1 MRTNEERIRLI
12 HKRTEKLKKEK
23 QRKKLQAAV
32 AVCAAGCLVLIT
44 GFGLWIAS
52 GIDEAAAEPVYS
64 SGAAGLLT
72 IHGALG
78 YILMGL
84 LSFVLGVCVTILLYR
99 LNRLNRRNT
108 QHETPEDT
116 GDEL

>member
-12 HKRTEKLKKEK
+12 HRRTAELKKEK
-23 QRKKLQAAV
+23 HRKKLRAAV
-32 AVCAAGCLVLIT
+32 AACAAVCLFLIT
-44 GFGLWIAS
+44 GLGLWISS
-52 GIDEAAAEPVYS
+52 GIDETLSEPVYS
-64 SGAAGLLT
+64 TGAAGLLT
-72 IHGALG
+72 DHGALG

-99 LNRLNRRNT
+99 LNRLNRRNR